1 VKREIVINASA
12 LEVRVA
18 LLEDGSLTEL
28 YLERQQHRGLAGN
41 IYKGKVT
48 RVLPGMQAAFVDIGL
63 EKAGFLHVSDF
74 HDDIQAV
81 GSIAEVIGEDD
92 VETYPVDGD
101 GDGGDE
107 AKSPQDLRDQQQL
120 AELEN
125 LEEPSERQNDRQDEQ
140 DQRQA
145 ERPSVRQGGARQAVQ
160 QEVQRRDVAPSVEE
174 NSKEESI
181 EQEGIEVDRL
191 DLGDETAATSV
202 EGEADAASPAAAA
215 GEAGAAPGTKRRR
228 SRRRRRRGGKAH
240 KRRPRVHEQRSRLP
254 IEQQLHRN
262 QEIIVQIAKEPMGT
276 KGARLTSSISLPG
289 RHLVY
294 MPTSGHVG
302 VSRRIGSAEER
313 ARLRAAVKELG
324 RVQGG
329 FIVRTACEGVSK
341 REIQRDAN
349 FLTRLWG
356 SILAKSE
363 SSPPASILYS
373 DLDVALRTV
382 RDLFSS
388 EIDKLWCDDPE
399 TFERIGQFVQHYM
412 PRLRARLTMYQG
424 AEPIFDH
431 FKIEPQIERA
441 LDRKVWLKSGGYLV
455 FDQAEALTAIDV
467 NTGRFVGK
475 TNQDETVL
483 RTNLEAAEEVVK
495 QLRLRNIG
503 GIIIVDFIDMS
514 READRKKVS
523 DVLRE
528 ALRRDKARTSALKI
542 SELGL
547 VQMTRKRTR
556 ESLEE
561 LLTDTCPR
569 CEGRR
574 VVKSVPTLAAEVLR
588 GIHREARRR
597 SGDDMLLVKVHPA
610 VARYLYDHGARD
622 LEALER
628 RVGIKIVLRA
638 MEGLEPGSFELSLVP
653 AAA

>member
-1 VKREIVINASA
+1 MKREIVINASA

-74 HDDIQAV
+74 HDDVQAV
-81 GSIAEVIGEDD
+81 GSIAQVIGEDD

-101 GDGGDE
+101 DDGGDDARLAPDARLQE
-107 AKSPQDLRDQQQL
+107 DLQEL
-120 AELEN
+120 AELEE
-125 LEEPSERQNDRQDEQ
+125 LEGPPERQNGRQVERPSER
-140 DQRQA
+140 A
-145 ERPSVRQGGARQAVQ
+145 TARQNVRSASQ
-160 QEVQRRDVAPSVEE
+160 QVVARDGQETAPS
-174 NSKEESI
+174 
-181 EQEGIEVDRL
+181 
-191 DLGDETAATSV
+191 DLGETAFV
-202 EGEADAASPAAAA
+202 KGEGEAAA
-215 GEAGAAPGTKRRR
+215 GEAAAPGTKRRR

-349 FLTRLWG
+349 FLTRLWA
-356 SILAKSE
+356 SILAKNGT
-363 SSPPASILYS
+363 SPPASILYG

-399 TFERIGQFVQHYM
+399 TYERIVQFVQHYM
-412 PRLRARLTMYQG
+412 PRLRARLTMYEG

-503 GIIIVDFIDMS
+503 GIIIVDFIDMT

-523 DVLRE
+523 DALRE
-528 ALRRDKARTSALKI
+528 AQRRDKARTSALKI

-561 LLTDTCPR
+561 LLTDACPH

-588 GIHREARRR
+588 GVQREVPRR

-638 MEGLEPGSFELSLVP
+638 MEGLEPGSFELSLAP

>member
-1 VKREIVINASA
+1 MKREIVINASA

-28 YLERQQHRGLAGN
+28 YLERKQHRGLAGN

-74 HDDIQAV
+74 HDDVQAV

-92 VETYPVDGD
+92 VETYPVDD
-101 GDGGDE
+101 DGGEE
-107 AKSPQDLRDQQQL
+107 AESGQDLPDQDVRDLQEL
-120 AELEN
+120 AELEQFD
-125 LEEPSERQNDRQDEQ
+125 EPARERQTERQDDSRPERLVE
-140 DQRQA
+140 RQTP
-145 ERPSVRQGGARQAVQ
+145 RPNVRQSGRQTAQAQASPEARREAQRAA
-160 QEVQRRDVAPSVEE
+160 QENAQ
-174 NSKEESI
+174 I
-181 EQEGIEVDRL
+181 EDAEMGNQS
-191 DLGDETAATSV
+191 TARA
-202 EGEADAASPAAAA
+202 EGEDEAGAPAAAA
-215 GEAGAAPGTKRRR
+215 GEAAAPATKRR
-228 SRRRRRRGGKAH
+228 RRRRRRGGKAH

-363 SSPPASILYS
+363 TSPPASILYS

-399 TFERIGQFVQHYM
+399 TFERIAQFVQHYM

-424 AEPIFDH
+424 AEPIFDN

-483 RTNLEAAEEVVK
+483 RTNLEAVEEVVK

-523 DVLRE
+523 DALRE
-528 ALRRDKARTSALKI
+528 AQRRDKARTSALKI

-561 LLTDTCPR
+561 LLTDPCPH

-574 VVKSVPTLAAEVLR
+574 VMKSVPTLAAEVLR
-588 GIHREARRR
+588 GVHREARRR
-597 SGDDMLLVKVHPA
+597 SGDDMLLVKVHPG

>member
-1 VKREIVINASA
+1 
-12 LEVRVA
+12 
-18 LLEDGSLTEL
+18 
-28 YLERQQHRGLAGN
+28 
-41 IYKGKVT
+41 
-48 RVLPGMQAAFVDIGL
+48 
-63 EKAGFLHVSDF
+63 
-74 HDDIQAV
+74 
-81 GSIAEVIGEDD
+81 
-92 VETYPVDGD
+92 
-101 GDGGDE
+101 
-107 AKSPQDLRDQQQL
+107 
-120 AELEN
+120 
-125 LEEPSERQNDRQDEQ
+125 
-140 DQRQA
+140 
-145 ERPSVRQGGARQAVQ
+145 
-160 QEVQRRDVAPSVEE
+160 
-174 NSKEESI
+174 
-181 EQEGIEVDRL
+181 
-191 DLGDETAATSV
+191 
-202 EGEADAASPAAAA
+202 
-215 GEAGAAPGTKRRR
+215 
-228 SRRRRRRGGKAH
+228 
-240 KRRPRVHEQRSRLP
+240 VHEQRSRLP

-302 VSRRIGSAEER
+302 VSRRIGSADER

-363 SSPPASILYS
+363 TSPPASILYS

-399 TFERIGQFVQHYM
+399 TFERIEQFVQHYM

-483 RTNLEAAEEVVK
+483 RTNLEAVEEVVK

-503 GIIIVDFIDMS
+503 GIIIVDFIDMA
-514 READRKKVS
+514 REGDRKKVS
-523 DVLRE
+523 DALRE
-528 ALRRDKARTSALKI
+528 AQRRDKARTSALKI

-561 LLTDTCPR
+561 LLTDTCPH

-588 GIHREARRR
+588 GVHREARRR
-597 SGDDMLLVKVHPA
+597 GGDDMLLVKVNPA